1 MRSSGFA
8 AYGGM
13 NPARAGAWTGAGGAV
28 AVYSCTAE
36 PVWAFEKTV
45 ARLCRRWRVFQV
57 VYDGRESAYPGDF
70 TSVEQTVGET
80 AANLKSRGVGRL
92 DAAYGGSLSGAC
104 LTRFLVLGV
113 ISVSRA
119 ILDDG
124 ITP

>member
-28 AVYSCTAE
+28 AVSSCTAE

-45 ARLCRRWRVFQV
+45 ARLCRRWCVFQV
-57 VYDGRESAYPGDF
+57 VYDGREPVCPGDF
-70 TSVEQTVGET
+70 TSVEQTVDET
-80 AANLKSRGVGRL
+80 AASLKRLGVGRL
-92 DAAYGGSLSGAC
+92 DAAYGCSLSGAC
-104 LTRFLVLGV
+104 LTRFLALGV
-113 ISVSRA
+113 LSVSRA